1 MTPRCGGPGGSQ
13 RGLRPVPGRPVVAR
27 GPSPGGDPG
36 GPAKGCG
43 TAPVIVHR
51 KPACLD
57 DLADLVIA
65 AVFGPTLDA
74 AGGWVALTRGIP
86 T

>member
-1 MTPRCGGPGGSQ
+1 MACGLFLAVRSSLVDHPLAGI
-13 RGLRPVPGRPVVAR
+13 
-27 GPSPGGDPG
+27 PG